1 MNWLRLSPSRLGIVQ
16 TWFGLCARCS
26 VDWQN
31 HALIRLIIPFTLGM
45 IGANLFISHMNMV
58 VLFILC
64 CAVLA
69 FSFFLMKPSI
79 QHDAKFGIVAMV
91 LFFLIGMM
99 LYTGKYQRIANSI
112 PTDTTFCR
120 GILTERP
127 KEKAQSWALKL
138 EQENGTHL
146 FLLYIGKNWEVPEQD
161 STTFASLQIGDT
173 ILANIRHLNATNL
186 CEDQTFKIY
195 NTNLFHQGICATAY
209 TPHYQ
214 WLVRPCQTERTFL
227 TSVKALHER
236 LHDIYDDHG
245 INGEAGSIIEAMTI
259 GRKANLS
266 SDTRNAYANAGI
278 SHILALSGFHVGII
292 VLMIQFFFLKNIMPF
307 RWQWISNLLIIATLW
322 CYALLTGMS
331 PSLVRATTMFTIL
344 LLCQSFSRENIGINS
359 CAFAF
364 FFMLCINP
372 FYLHNIGF
380 QLSFIAVGGICLY
393 AQRIT
398 HSCPT
403 HNPLI
408 RFFWSLIFITFI
420 CALFTA
426 PLVASYFGKFTLI
439 SLVSNLI
446 IFPFVYL
453 LIGASILWWV
463 FLWCEPINNVLTDL
477 LNWTANTLNSIVERL
492 SSLPFATI
500 EWHPNIFTTLICYVL
515 LLVLSYFFLE
525 RFDFTFRQTKKART
539 SIITATTP
547 KAMNAQTVSHQ
558 YASQ

>member
-146 FLLYIGKNWEVPEQD
+146 LLYIGKNWEVPEQD

-173 ILANIRHLNATNL
+173 NLANIRHLNATNL

-426 PLVASYFGKFTLI
+426 PLVAYYFGKFTLI

-500 EWHPNIFTTLICYVL
+500 EWHPNIFTTLICHVL

>member
-16 TWFGLCARCS
+16 TWFGLSARCS

-69 FSFFLMKPSI
+69 FSFFLIKPSI

-146 FLLYIGKNWEVPEQD
+146 LLYIGNNWEVPEQD

-426 PLVASYFGKFTLI
+426 PLVAYYFGKFTLI

>member
-58 VLFILC
+58 VLFILG

-146 FLLYIGKNWEVPEQD
+146 LLYIGKNWEVPEQD

-266 SDTRNAYANAGI
+266 SDTRNAYASAGI

-403 HNPLI
+403 HNPHI

-426 PLVASYFGKFTLI
+426 PLVAYYFGKFTLI

>member
-146 FLLYIGKNWEVPEQD
+146 LLYIGKNWEAPEQD

-426 PLVASYFGKFTLI
+426 PLVAYYFGKFTLI

>member
-146 FLLYIGKNWEVPEQD
+146 LLYIGKNWEVPEQD

-186 CEDQTFKIY
+186 CEDQAFKIY

-426 PLVASYFGKFTLI
+426 PLVAYYFGKFTLI

>member
-146 FLLYIGKNWEVPEQD
+146 LLYIGKNWEAPEQD

-186 CEDQTFKIY
+186 CEDKTFKIY

-426 PLVASYFGKFTLI
+426 PLVAYYFGKFTLI

-463 FLWCEPINNVLTDL
+463 FLWCEPINNALTDL

>member
-146 FLLYIGKNWEVPEQD
+146 LLYIGKNWEAPEQD

-426 PLVASYFGKFTLI
+426 PLVAYYFGKFTLI

-463 FLWCEPINNVLTDL
+463 FLWCEPINNALTDL

>member
-146 FLLYIGKNWEVPEQD
+146 LLYIGNNWEVPEQD

-426 PLVASYFGKFTLI
+426 PLVAYYFGKFTLI

>member
-146 FLLYIGKNWEVPEQD
+146 LLYIGKNWEAPEQD

-186 CEDQTFKIY
+186 CEDKTFKIY

-292 VLMIQFFFLKNIMPF
+292 VLMMQFFFLKNIMPF

-426 PLVASYFGKFTLI
+426 PLVAYYFGKFTLI

>member
-1 MNWLRLSPSRLGIVQ
+1 MNWQRLSPSRLGIVQ

-146 FLLYIGKNWEVPEQD
+146 LLYIGKNWEVPEQD

-426 PLVASYFGKFTLI
+426 PLVAYYFGKFTLI

>member
-146 FLLYIGKNWEVPEQD
+146 LLYIGKNWEVPEQD

-398 HSCPT
+398 HSCPM

-426 PLVASYFGKFTLI
+426 PLVAYYFGKFTLI

>member
-146 FLLYIGKNWEVPEQD
+146 LLYIGKNWEAPEQD

-186 CEDQTFKIY
+186 CEDKTFKIY

-344 LLCQSFSRENIGINS
+344 LLCQSFSREDIGINS

-426 PLVASYFGKFTLI
+426 PLVAYYFGKFTLI

>member
-99 LYTGKYQRIANSI
+99 LYTGKYQHIANSI

-146 FLLYIGKNWEVPEQD
+146 LLYIGKNWEAPEQD

-186 CEDQTFKIY
+186 CEDKTFKIY

-426 PLVASYFGKFTLI
+426 PLVAYYFGKFTLI

>member
-91 LFFLIGMM
+91 LFFLICMM

-146 FLLYIGKNWEVPEQD
+146 LLYIGKNWEVPEQD

-426 PLVASYFGKFTLI
+426 PLVAYYFGKFTLI

>member
-146 FLLYIGKNWEVPEQD
+146 LLYIGNNWEVPEQD

-426 PLVASYFGKFTLI
+426 PLVAYYFGKFTLI

-463 FLWCEPINNVLTDL
+463 FLWCAPINNVLTDL

-558 YASQ
+558 

>member
-146 FLLYIGKNWEVPEQD
+146 LLYIGKNWEVPEQD

-380 QLSFIAVGGICLY
+380 LLSFIAVGGICLY

-426 PLVASYFGKFTLI
+426 PLVAYYFGKFTLI

>member
-146 FLLYIGKNWEVPEQD
+146 LLYIGKNWEVPEQD

-426 PLVASYFGKFTLI
+426 PLVAYYFGKFTLI

-463 FLWCEPINNVLTDL
+463 FLWCEPINNALTDL

>member
-99 LYTGKYQRIANSI
+99 LYTGKYQRIANGI

-146 FLLYIGKNWEVPEQD
+146 LLYIGKNWEAPEQD

-186 CEDQTFKIY
+186 CEDKTFKIY

-426 PLVASYFGKFTLI
+426 PLVAYYFGKFTLI

>member
-146 FLLYIGKNWEVPEQD
+146 LLYIGKNWEAPEQD

-214 WLVRPCQTERTFL
+214 WLVRPCQTERTVR

-426 PLVASYFGKFTLI
+426 PLVAYYFGKFTLI

>member
-16 TWFGLCARCS
+16 TWFGLSARCS

-146 FLLYIGKNWEVPEQD
+146 LLYIGKNWEVPEQD

-245 INGEAGSIIEAMTI
+245 INSEAGSIIEAMTI

-426 PLVASYFGKFTLI
+426 PLVAYYFGKFTLI

>member
-1 MNWLRLSPSRLGIVQ
+1 
-16 TWFGLCARCS
+16 
-26 VDWQN
+26 
-31 HALIRLIIPFTLGM
+31 
-45 IGANLFISHMNMV
+45 MV

-146 FLLYIGKNWEVPEQD
+146 LLYIGKNWEVPEQD

-214 WLVRPCQTERTFL
+214 WLVRPCQIERTFL

-245 INGEAGSIIEAMTI
+245 INSEAGSIIEAMTI

-292 VLMIQFFFLKNIMPF
+292 VLMIQFYFLKNIMPF

-426 PLVASYFGKFTLI
+426 PLIAYYFGKFTLI

-558 YASQ
+558 

>member
-79 QHDAKFGIVAMV
+79 QHDAKFGIVAMA

-146 FLLYIGKNWEVPEQD
+146 LLYIGKNWEAPEQD

-426 PLVASYFGKFTLI
+426 PLVAYYFGKFTLI

>member
-99 LYTGKYQRIANSI
+99 LYTGKYQRIANGI

-146 FLLYIGKNWEVPEQD
+146 LLYIGKNWEVPEQD
-161 STTFASLQIGDT
+161 NTTFASLQIGDT

-426 PLVASYFGKFTLI
+426 PLVAYYFGKFTLI

-446 IFPFVYL
+446 IFPFTNG
-453 LIGASILWWV
+453 I
-463 FLWCEPINNVLTDL
+463 
-477 LNWTANTLNSIVERL
+477 
-492 SSLPFATI
+492 
-500 EWHPNIFTTLICYVL
+500 
-515 LLVLSYFFLE
+515 
-525 RFDFTFRQTKKART
+525 
-539 SIITATTP
+539 
-547 KAMNAQTVSHQ
+547 
-558 YASQ
+558 